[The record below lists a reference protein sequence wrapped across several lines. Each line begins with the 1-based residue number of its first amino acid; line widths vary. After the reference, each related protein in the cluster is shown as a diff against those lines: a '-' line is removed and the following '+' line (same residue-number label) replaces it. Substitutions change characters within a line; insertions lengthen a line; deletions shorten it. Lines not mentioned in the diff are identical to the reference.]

1 MHECLSVTLVHIVL
15 DLVYFGIQLAA
26 CFDMLLFVYTLFLPV
41 VIMISSK
48 GPYDLVQFSVLPQ
61 ARGVNDEYTIPRPGE
76 SSTDAYCLISG
87 PFLNLS

>member
-1 MHECLSVTLVHIVL
+1 
-15 DLVYFGIQLAA
+15 
-26 CFDMLLFVYTLFLPV
+26 MLPFVYSTLFLPV

-48 GPYDLVQFSVLPQ
+48 GPYDLVQFSALVLPQ
-61 ARGVNDEYTIPRPGE
+61 ARGVNDEYTIHRPGE